1 MNKIITRR
9 NALKLATVKT
19 VVVSVGCNEM
29 TLAKS
34 ELSQVSP
41 KIISRE
47 GTWGNAYDRV
57 WLGGEYWANPM
68 EDWCVKAGGAECLSS
83 GGNRSVHALTQQIT
97 NPEKCFA
104 LSVRLHP
111 VVSTNQNKQTP
122 VAKPSSAGFR
132 IGIQSDVDDYRSA
145 CFIQKGVDAGIL
157 DNTIILAD
165 QKTPLTQ
172 CDASCDALTLVLTG
186 RLEHPQED
194 RVTQLVEEADNQH
207 AVNKPNGM
215 RIRLR
220 LAVYTVDNKRLVAQ
234 LETVKDA
241 VVLKGNIA
249 LVSNFHMSATDQT
262 VAHDASRMRYRFY
275 DWQRSGDALTT
286 YPERHFGPILWSMY
300 SLSDT
305 RSADGFVMKMSAFTG
320 PVGREGSHKILLQT
334 QSKKGWQTQGVA
346 TLDTDAW
353 VATFRIPQW
362 NAKRRVEYR
371 LVYSEKQHN
380 GVAAPYYYG
389 GFIQANP
396 TQSKLKMAA
405 LTCQNDYAFPYA
417 PVAINVKKLKPDVVF
432 FSGDQIYESHG
443 GYGVIREPSE
453 RALLNYLRKF
463 YQFGWAFRDVMR
475 NQPTLCLPDDH
486 DVLQGNLW
494 GESGLAMKDPSRDP
508 GASTLSGYVEPVR
521 VINAVHRTT
530 LAHHPDAYDP
540 TPMARGIS
548 VYFGEMVY
556 GNVSFA
562 ILADR
567 QWKSGPERL
576 DIRVGHTGKD
586 EAPTLIN
593 PVFNPPGLQLL
604 GQKQESFLKK
614 WSQDWRGHT
623 LKAVLSQT
631 VFAGVSTHQPTPSQ
645 YLKYDF
651 DSGGWPASA
660 RDRAI
665 DAMRES
671 KALHICGDTHLGSL
685 TQYGVR
691 KQRDAN
697 WAYCTPAIAAG
708 WPRWWTPD
716 KVPLPHTNR
725 PKHHLPNTGEY
736 LDAFGNKIFVY
747 AVANPIEA
755 TEENRYQRAH
765 QKGSGFGVVTF
776 DTNKLTYTLEAYRFL
791 IDITDGDPKNQFSGW
806 PVTIHQEENKG
817 ENRLA

>member
-1 MNKIITRR
+1 MFFNHTRR
-9 NALKLATVKT
+9 NALKLATLKT
-19 VVVSVGCNEM
+19 TLVSVGCNGM
-29 TLAKS
+29 TPALDISSQAKRHQ
-34 ELSQVSP
+34 L
-41 KIISRE
+41 IS
-47 GTWGNAYDRV
+47 GNDTWSTTPDRV

-68 EDWCVKAGGAECLSS
+68 EDWCVKEGAAECLSS
-83 GGNRSVHALTQQIT
+83 GGNRSVHALTQQMT
-97 NPEKCFA
+97 APEKGFS
-104 LSVRLHP
+104 LSVRIQP
-111 VVSTNQNKQTP
+111 VVSDNMRKPIQIP
-122 VAKPSSAGFR
+122 SPSSAGFR
-132 IGIQSDVDDYRSA
+132 VGIQSDIDDYRSA
-145 CFIQKGVDAGIL
+145 CFVQKGIDAGIL
-157 DNTIILAD
+157 GQSLILAG
-165 QKTPLTQ
+165 QKMPLSQ
-172 CDASCDALTLVLTG
+172 CDTSCETLMLVLSGSIASTPVEY
-186 RLEHPQED
+186 RLKRNAAQGTTTD
-194 RVTQLVEEADNQH
+194 QLPIKLSLSAYSVSDN
-207 AVNKPNGM
+207 
-215 RIRLR
+215 RL
-220 LAVYTVDNKRLVAQ
+220 LAT
-234 LETVKDA
+234 LETVIGA
-241 VVLKGNIA
+241 AILKGNVA
-249 LVSNFHMSATDQT
+249 LVSNFHLPATDQT
-262 VAHDASRMRYRFY
+262 VAHDAAMLRYRFY
-275 DWQRSGDALTT
+275 DWQRSGDAFTT

-320 PVGREGSHKILLQT
+320 PMGQEDSQEILFQT
-334 QSKKGWQTQGVA
+334 KSKTGWQTQSIA

-353 VATFRIPQW
+353 VATFRIPNW
-362 NAKRRVEYR
+362 DAKRKFEYR
-371 LVYSEKQHN
+371 LVYSEKQRS
-380 GVAAPYYYG
+380 GAKAPYYYEG
-389 GFIQANP
+389 IVQANP
-396 TQSKLKMAA
+396 SHGTLKMAA

-417 PVAINVKKLKPDVVF
+417 PVAINVEKLKPDIVF

-494 GESGLAMKDPSRDP
+494 GEGGLEMEGANCDP

-548 VYFGEMVY
+548 VYFGDMVY
-556 GNVSFA
+556 GDVSFA

-576 DIRVGHTGKD
+576 GIKVGHTGKN
-586 EAPTLIN
+586 ETPTMIN
-593 PVFNPPGLQLL
+593 AAFNPAGLELL
-604 GQKQESFLKK
+604 GKKQESFLEK

-631 VFAGVSTHQPTPSQ
+631 VFAGVATHQPTPRR

-651 DSGGWPASA
+651 DSSGWPASA

-691 KQRDAN
+691 QQRDAN

-708 WPRWWTPD
+708 WPRWWAPD
-716 KVPLPHTNR
+716 NVPLPYSNR
-725 PKHHLPNTGEY
+725 PKHNLPNTGEY
-736 LDAFGNKIFVY
+736 NDAFGNKIFVY

-755 TEENRYQRAH
+755 TAKNRYQKAH

-776 DTNKLTYTLEAYRFL
+776 DTNERTYTLEAYRFL
-791 IDITDGDPKNQFSGW
+791 IDITNGGTKNQFPGW
-806 PVTIHQEENKG
+806 PVTIHQEENAG
-817 ENRLA
+817 NNRLS